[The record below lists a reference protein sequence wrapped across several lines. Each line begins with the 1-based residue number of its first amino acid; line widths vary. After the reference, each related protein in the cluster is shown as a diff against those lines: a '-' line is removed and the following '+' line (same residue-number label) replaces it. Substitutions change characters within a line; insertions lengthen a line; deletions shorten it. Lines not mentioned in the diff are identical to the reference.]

1 MTLTIL
7 SIRHNT
13 FTQQL
18 SKETNWDKLHALL
31 YLRSKYENENRTEEG
46 SHC

>member
-31 YLRSKYENENRTEEG
+31 YLRSKYENENRT
-46 SHC
+46 